1 MPTLCSAY
9 NCKNRGPKA
18 DVGFFSFPKNDPE
31 RRKRWI
37 INMKWK
43 DWNPQHH
50 HRVCSIH
57 FEDKYIC
64 RMDKRQRLTPDA
76 VPTIFDFPENFQKKK
91 ASIHPQSR
99 RARSDGLPEKY
110 TAAHAV
116 TVAEPVTTPSPTI
129 TSETSKSAKDN
140 AKAPE
145 KVTSS
150 SWYIHVD
157 EEIQMAESLPGFFH
171 SDYCLPH
178 SIRWGFKDD
187 VAPKVACENM
197 EFQLPPLKHIIEIT
211 EAWEWLGMD
220 IRGPLPLTPNG
231 HQYVLTLT
239 DFYSKWVE
247 AFPLR
252 GCSSTEV
259 AQHVAEV
266 ISHFGFPF
274 GILVRLK
281 RKFTSKI
288 NLALNSHL
296 KLRGFSLLYRHRQVG
311 SLDLATQ
318 TLISRMVSDLVK
330 DHPDNWDVCLPAK
343 VFSLCFKEHP
353 KTKQRP
359 FSLLCCKGPQPVTT
373 PRDLSFSPA
382 ELRESSFAIQSNQE
396 GGHDTDPQ
404 DIVGIESG
412 KETAG
417 KSTVTRVSFLRSNT
431 ESNNNTDGNTY
442 GNPDI
447 RTEGNPDGITEG
459 NPDGITEGNPDGI
472 TEGNPGG
479 ITEGNPGGITEGN
492 AGGCTEGNAGGCTE
506 GNAGGCTEGN
516 AGGSTEGNAG
526 GSTEG
531 NAGGSTEGNAGGST
545 EGNAGGSTEG
555 NAGGSTEGN
564 AGGST
569 EGNAGGSTEGNA
581 GGSTEGNAGGS
592 TEGNA
597 GGSTEGN
604 AGGSTEGNAGGCT
617 EGNAGGCTEGNAGGC
632 TEGNANSERSSE
644 EHHAMEN

>member
-91 ASIHPQSR
+91 LIIDSMVCLFLICLTLDRKPIRVSLKQY
-99 RARSDGLPEKY
+99 Y
-110 TAAHAV
+110 TL
-116 TVAEPVTTPSPTI
+116 SPILT
-129 TSETSKSAKDN
+129 
-140 AKAPE
+140 
-145 KVTSS
+145 
-150 SWYIHVD
+150 
-157 EEIQMAESLPGFFH
+157 Q
-171 SDYCLPH
+171 
-178 SIRWGFKDD
+178 
-187 VAPKVACENM
+187 
-197 EFQLPPLKHIIEIT
+197 IT

-281 RKFTSKI
+281 RKFTSKVRQNI
-288 NLALNSHL
+288 FYSFLYMVFNFILNFDHGCL
-296 KLRGFSLLYRHRQVG
+296 HPN
-311 SLDLATQ
+311 
-318 TLISRMVSDLVK
+318 RMVSDLVK
-330 DHPDNWDVCLPAK
+330 DHPYNWDVCLPAK

-373 PRDLSFSPA
+373 PRDLSVSLLFSY
-382 ELRESSFAIQSNQE
+382 S
-396 GGHDTDPQ
+396 
-404 DIVGIESG
+404 
-412 KETAG
+412 
-417 KSTVTRVSFLRSNT
+417 
-431 ESNNNTDGNTY
+431 
-442 GNPDI
+442 
-447 RTEGNPDGITEG
+447 
-459 NPDGITEGNPDGI
+459 
-472 TEGNPGG
+472 
-479 ITEGNPGGITEGN
+479 
-492 AGGCTEGNAGGCTE
+492 
-506 GNAGGCTEGN
+506 
-516 AGGSTEGNAG
+516 
-526 GSTEG
+526 
-531 NAGGSTEGNAGGST
+531 
-545 EGNAGGSTEG
+545 
-555 NAGGSTEGN
+555 
-564 AGGST
+564 
-569 EGNAGGSTEGNA
+569 
-581 GGSTEGNAGGS
+581 
-592 TEGNA
+592 
-597 GGSTEGN
+597 
-604 AGGSTEGNAGGCT
+604 
-617 EGNAGGCTEGNAGGC
+617 
-632 TEGNANSERSSE
+632 
-644 EHHAMEN
+644 

>member
-50 HRVCSIH
+50 HRVCSVH

-110 TAAHAV
+110 TAAHVV

-129 TSETSKSAKDN
+129 TSETSKLAKDN
-140 AKAPE
+140 TKAPE

-178 SIRWGFKDD
+178 SIRWGFNDD

-296 KLRGFSLLYRHRQVG
+296 KLKGFSLLYRHRQVG

-382 ELRESSFAIQSNQE
+382 ELRESSFAIQLNQE

-404 DIVGIESG
+404 DMVGVESG
-412 KETAG
+412 KEKAG
-417 KSTVTRVSFLRSNT
+417 KSTITRVSFLRSNT
-431 ESNNNTDGNTY
+431 ESNNTDGNTY
-442 GNPDI
+442 GHPDGL
-447 RTEGNPDGITEG
+447 TDGSTDASTDANPDGSTDA
-459 NPDGITEGNPDGI
+459 NPDGSTDANPDGS
-472 TEGNPGG
+472 TDANPD
-479 ITEGNPGGITEGN
+479 
-492 AGGCTEGNAGGCTE
+492 
-506 GNAGGCTEGN
+506 
-516 AGGSTEGNAG
+516 GSTDANPD
-526 GSTEG
+526 GSTDA
-531 NAGGSTEGNAGGST
+531 NPDGSTDANPDGST
-545 EGNAGGSTEG
+545 DANPDGSTD
-555 NAGGSTEGN
+555 AKPDGSTD
-564 AGGST
+564 AKPDGST
-569 EGNAGGSTEGNA
+569 DAKPDGSTDA
-581 GGSTEGNAGGS
+581 KPDGSTDANPDGS
-592 TEGNA
+592 TDA
-597 GGSTEGN
+597 KPDGSTD
-604 AGGSTEGNAGGCT
+604 AKPDGSTDAKP
-617 EGNAGGCTEGNAGGC
+617 
-632 TEGNANSERSSE
+632 RR
-644 EHHAMEN
+644 

>member
-31 RRKRWI
+31 RRMRWI

-99 RARSDGLPEKY
+99 RARSDGLPGKY
-110 TAAHAV
+110 TSAPAV
-116 TVAEPVTTPSPTI
+116 TVAEPVITPSLTI
-129 TSETSKSAKDN
+129 TSETSKLAKDN
-140 AKAPE
+140 TKAPE

-330 DHPDNWDVCLPAK
+330 DHPYNWDVCLPAK

-373 PRDLSFSPA
+373 PRDLSVSLLCSYSLTLIIMDCISIEWVCFCLSFLFFLQFSPA
-382 ELRESSFAIQSNQE
+382 ELGESSFAIQSNQE

-404 DIVGIESG
+404 DMVGIESG

-417 KSTVTRVSFLRSNT
+417 KSTVMRVSFLRSNT

-442 GNPDI
+442 GHPDSS
-447 RTEGNPDGITEG
+447 TAGNPDGSTAG
-459 NPDGITEGNPDGI
+459 NPDGSTAGNPD
-472 TEGNPGG
+472 T
-479 ITEGNPGGITEGN
+479 
-492 AGGCTEGNAGGCTE
+492 
-506 GNAGGCTEGN
+506 
-516 AGGSTEGNAG
+516 
-526 GSTEG
+526 
-531 NAGGSTEGNAGGST
+531 
-545 EGNAGGSTEG
+545 
-555 NAGGSTEGN
+555 
-564 AGGST
+564 
-569 EGNAGGSTEGNA
+569 
-581 GGSTEGNAGGS
+581 
-592 TEGNA
+592 
-597 GGSTEGN
+597 
-604 AGGSTEGNAGGCT
+604 
-617 EGNAGGCTEGNAGGC
+617 
-632 TEGNANSERSSE
+632 NSERSSE

>member
-1 MPTLCSAY
+1 
-9 NCKNRGPKA
+9 
-18 DVGFFSFPKNDPE
+18 
-31 RRKRWI
+31 
-37 INMKWK
+37 
-43 DWNPQHH
+43 
-50 HRVCSIH
+50 
-57 FEDKYIC
+57 
-64 RMDKRQRLTPDA
+64 
-76 VPTIFDFPENFQKKK
+76 
-91 ASIHPQSR
+91 
-99 RARSDGLPEKY
+99 
-110 TAAHAV
+110 
-116 TVAEPVTTPSPTI
+116 
-129 TSETSKSAKDN
+129 
-140 AKAPE
+140 
-145 KVTSS
+145 
-150 SWYIHVD
+150 
-157 EEIQMAESLPGFFH
+157 MAESLPGFFH

-187 VAPKVACENM
+187 VAPKVACENL

-359 FSLLCCKGPQPVTT
+359 FFLLCCKGPQPVTT

-404 DIVGIESG
+404 DMVGIESG

-417 KSTVTRVSFLRSNT
+417 KSTVTRVSFLRSNI

-442 GNPDI
+442 GHPDS
-447 RTEGNPDGITEG
+447 RTDGHPHSRTDGHPDSRTDGHPDSRTDGHPDSRTDGHPDSRTDGHPDGSTDGHPDGSTDGHPDGSTDGHPDGSTDGHPDGHPDGSTAGHPDGSTAGHPDGSTAGHPDGSTAGHPDGSTAGHPDGSTAGHPDGSTAGHPDGSTDGHPDGSTDGHPDGNPQQ
-459 NPDGITEGNPDGI
+459 
-472 TEGNPGG
+472 
-479 ITEGNPGGITEGN
+479 
-492 AGGCTEGNAGGCTE
+492 
-506 GNAGGCTEGN
+506 
-516 AGGSTEGNAG
+516 
-526 GSTEG
+526 
-531 NAGGSTEGNAGGST
+531 
-545 EGNAGGSTEG
+545 
-555 NAGGSTEGN
+555 
-564 AGGST
+564 
-569 EGNAGGSTEGNA
+569 
-581 GGSTEGNAGGS
+581 
-592 TEGNA
+592 
-597 GGSTEGN
+597 
-604 AGGSTEGNAGGCT
+604 
-617 EGNAGGCTEGNAGGC
+617 
-632 TEGNANSERSSE
+632 
-644 EHHAMEN
+644 

>member
-31 RRKRWI
+31 RRMRWI

-99 RARSDGLPEKY
+99 RARSDGLPGKY
-110 TAAHAV
+110 TAAPAV
-116 TVAEPVTTPSPTI
+116 TVAELVTTPSPTI
-129 TSETSKSAKDN
+129 TSETSKLAKDN
-140 AKAPE
+140 TKAPE

-187 VAPKVACENM
+187 VAPKVSCLLTGITCSLCYIPIAYAKNLINNALYFQVACENM

-330 DHPDNWDVCLPAK
+330 DHPYNWDVCLPAK

-404 DIVGIESG
+404 DMVGIESG

-431 ESNNNTDGNTY
+431 ESNNNTDGNTH
-442 GNPDI
+442 GHPDGS
-447 RTEGNPDGITEG
+447 TAGNPDGSTAG
-459 NPDGITEGNPDGI
+459 NPDGSTAGNPDGS
-472 TEGNPGG
+472 TAGNPDGS
-479 ITEGNPGGITEGN
+479 TAGNPD
-492 AGGCTEGNAGGCTE
+492 
-506 GNAGGCTEGN
+506 
-516 AGGSTEGNAG
+516 GSTAGNPD
-526 GSTEG
+526 GSTAG
-531 NAGGSTEGNAGGST
+531 NPDGSTAGNPDGST
-545 EGNAGGSTEG
+545 AGNPDGSTAG
-555 NAGGSTEGN
+555 NPDGSTAGN
-564 AGGST
+564 PDGST
-569 EGNAGGSTEGNA
+569 AGNPDGSTAGNPD
-581 GGSTEGNAGGS
+581 GSTAGNPDGS
-592 TEGNA
+592 TAGNPD
-597 GGSTEGN
+597 GSTAGN
-604 AGGSTEGNAGGCT
+604 PDGSTAGNPDGSTAGNPDT
-617 EGNAGGCTEGNAGGC
+617 
-632 TEGNANSERSSE
+632 NSERSSE

>member
-64 RMDKRQRLTPDA
+64 RMDKP
-76 VPTIFDFPENFQKKK
+76 
-91 ASIHPQSR
+91 
-99 RARSDGLPEKY
+99 
-110 TAAHAV
+110 
-116 TVAEPVTTPSPTI
+116 
-129 TSETSKSAKDN
+129 
-140 AKAPE
+140 PE

-178 SIRWGFKDD
+178 VSGSI
-187 VAPKVACENM
+187 VS
-197 EFQLPPLKHIIEIT
+197 LKQYYTLSPILTQIT

-330 DHPDNWDVCLPAK
+330 DHPYNWDVCLPAK

-373 PRDLSFSPA
+373 PRDLSVSLLFSY
-382 ELRESSFAIQSNQE
+382 S
-396 GGHDTDPQ
+396 
-404 DIVGIESG
+404 
-412 KETAG
+412 
-417 KSTVTRVSFLRSNT
+417 
-431 ESNNNTDGNTY
+431 
-442 GNPDI
+442 
-447 RTEGNPDGITEG
+447 
-459 NPDGITEGNPDGI
+459 
-472 TEGNPGG
+472 
-479 ITEGNPGGITEGN
+479 
-492 AGGCTEGNAGGCTE
+492 
-506 GNAGGCTEGN
+506 
-516 AGGSTEGNAG
+516 
-526 GSTEG
+526 
-531 NAGGSTEGNAGGST
+531 
-545 EGNAGGSTEG
+545 
-555 NAGGSTEGN
+555 
-564 AGGST
+564 
-569 EGNAGGSTEGNA
+569 
-581 GGSTEGNAGGS
+581 
-592 TEGNA
+592 
-597 GGSTEGN
+597 
-604 AGGSTEGNAGGCT
+604 
-617 EGNAGGCTEGNAGGC
+617 
-632 TEGNANSERSSE
+632 
-644 EHHAMEN
+644 

>member
-1 MPTLCSAY
+1 
-9 NCKNRGPKA
+9 
-18 DVGFFSFPKNDPE
+18 
-31 RRKRWI
+31 
-37 INMKWK
+37 
-43 DWNPQHH
+43 
-50 HRVCSIH
+50 
-57 FEDKYIC
+57 
-64 RMDKRQRLTPDA
+64 MDKRQRLTPDA

-99 RARSDGLPEKY
+99 RARSDGLPVKY
-110 TAAHAV
+110 TAAPAV

-129 TSETSKSAKDN
+129 TSAKDST
-140 AKAPE
+140 KIRAPE

-252 GCSSTEV
+252 GCSSTE
-259 AQHVAEV
+259 
-266 ISHFGFPF
+266 
-274 GILVRLK
+274 

-396 GGHDTDPQ
+396 SGHDTDAQ
-404 DIVGIESG
+404 DMVGIESG

-417 KSTVTRVSFLRSNT
+417 KSTVTRVSFFRSNT
-431 ESNNNTDGNTY
+431 ESNSNTDVQRGIAEAQ
-442 GNPDI
+442 P
-447 RTEGNPDGITEG
+447 TERNGE
-459 NPDGITEGNPDGI
+459 
-472 TEGNPGG
+472 
-479 ITEGNPGGITEGN
+479 
-492 AGGCTEGNAGGCTE
+492 
-506 GNAGGCTEGN
+506 
-516 AGGSTEGNAG
+516 
-526 GSTEG
+526 
-531 NAGGSTEGNAGGST
+531 
-545 EGNAGGSTEG
+545 
-555 NAGGSTEGN
+555 
-564 AGGST
+564 
-569 EGNAGGSTEGNA
+569 
-581 GGSTEGNAGGS
+581 
-592 TEGNA
+592 
-597 GGSTEGN
+597 
-604 AGGSTEGNAGGCT
+604 
-617 EGNAGGCTEGNAGGC
+617 
-632 TEGNANSERSSE
+632 
-644 EHHAMEN
+644 